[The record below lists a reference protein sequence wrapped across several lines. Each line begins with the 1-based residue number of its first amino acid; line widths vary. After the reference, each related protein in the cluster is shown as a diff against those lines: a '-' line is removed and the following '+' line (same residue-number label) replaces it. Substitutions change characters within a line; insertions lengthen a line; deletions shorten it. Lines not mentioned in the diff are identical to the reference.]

1 MQSAQVV
8 LLPISY
14 LRGAVLR
21 ALQRIL
27 SREKGYCATIW
38 PKDILREMGFS
49 VFRTDI
55 RLVVCAILDELVLK
69 GFLRVQGT
77 GRGRRYIITR
87 DSPLWPKEGGE
98 E

>member
-1 MQSAQVV
+1 VQSARLKVM
-8 LLPISY
+8 PISY

-38 PKDILREMGFS
+38 PKDVVNEMGFS
-49 VFRTDI
+49 QFRTDI
-55 RLVVCAILDELVLK
+55 RAIVCSILDELVLK